1 MHFDYINDD
10 FELEASFTSN
20 DALDAFNK
28 KIVEFAY
35 YNNKT
40 HTDFRGKPYIK
51 FEYSKGN
58 ELVLCGKDTDQLIKI
73 LNMFNDVMINS
84 SELNKYNIETYK
96 EYIRKAAKAEKEKEN
111 GIKIIS
117 W

>member
-10 FELEASFTSN
+10 FELAASFTSN
-20 DALDAFNK
+20 DALNAFNK

-35 YNNKT
+35 YNDKT
-40 HTDFRGKPYIK
+40 HTDFRDKPYIK
-51 FEYSKGN
+51 FKYSKGN
-58 ELVLCGKDTDQLIKI
+58 ELVLCGKDTDQLIEI

-96 EYIRKAAKAEKEKEN
+96 EYVRKKKKSVCRDTATV
-111 GIKIIS
+111 
-117 W
+117 